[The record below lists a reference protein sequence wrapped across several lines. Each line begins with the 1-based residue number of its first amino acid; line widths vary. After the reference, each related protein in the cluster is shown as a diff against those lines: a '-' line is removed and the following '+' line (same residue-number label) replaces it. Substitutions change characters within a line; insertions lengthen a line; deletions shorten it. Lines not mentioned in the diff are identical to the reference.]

1 MTHIVTSQIISLKCS
16 LLFPDLIFARVN
28 VEIVI
33 SCKFVNTSN
42 YEQVRWPNGN
52 TNTYRD
58 GAEGAHD
65 LLVHPAVGI
74 LKSIK
79 L

>member
-1 MTHIVTSQIISLKCS
+1 MWI
-16 LLFPDLIFARVN
+16 